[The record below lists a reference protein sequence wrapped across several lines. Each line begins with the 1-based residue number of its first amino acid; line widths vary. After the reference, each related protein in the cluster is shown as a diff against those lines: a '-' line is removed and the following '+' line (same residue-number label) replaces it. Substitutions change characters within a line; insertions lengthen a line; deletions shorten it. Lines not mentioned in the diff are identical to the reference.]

1 MKNSFGD
8 ALTVTLF
15 GESHGEEIGAVAD
28 GFAPGIPI
36 DGEYIAS
43 RLAQRRPTDG
53 LSTARRE
60 PDEYRIVSGVKEG
73 YTTGAPLTVLIPNTD
88 TRSADYT
95 ETDGIARPSH
105 ADYTAYCKYHGYE
118 DRRGGGHFSGRLTAP
133 LVVLGAIA
141 ATALV
146 ERGITVGTH
155 IARLAGISDRAFGE
169 DIQEDIDFLTDCP
182 FPVLDNTAGCAMRDA
197 ILTARAESDS
207 VGGVLETA
215 VTGLPPGVGE
225 PWFDGVESVL
235 ARALWGIPA
244 VKGIEFGGGF
254 AMCDRRGS
262 EVNDAFFMAEDAP
275 KTRTNFSGGI
285 QGGITNG
292 MPLLFR
298 VAIKPTPTIA
308 REQETVNFLTE
319 TDTRAT
325 FGGRHDPAIVHR
337 ARAVVDAVTAL
348 VLCDLLM
355 GRYGTDYL
363 VEG

>member
-1 MKNSFGD
+1 MKNAFGN

-36 DGEYIAS
+36 DEAYIAS
-43 RLAQRRPTDG
+43 RLAQRRPTDM

-60 PDEYRIVSGVKEG
+60 ADEYRIVSGVKDG

-88 TRSADYT
+88 VQSVDYAA
-95 ETDGIARPSH
+95 TDGIARPSH

-118 DRRGGGHFSGRLTAP
+118 DRRGGGQFSGRLTAP

-141 ATALV
+141 ATALMA
-146 ERGITVGTH
+146 RGVTIGTH
-155 IARLAGISDRAFGE
+155 IARLAGISDRAFG
-169 DIQEDIDFLTDCP
+169 DDLQEDIDFLADCP
-182 FPVLDNTAGCAMRDA
+182 FPVLDTAAGGAMRDA
-197 ILTARAESDS
+197 ILTARAEGDS

-215 VTGLPPGVGE
+215 VTGLVAGVGE

-235 ARALWGIPA
+235 ARAIFGIPA

-262 EVNDAFFMAEDAP
+262 EVNDAFFMGADAP
-275 KTRTNFSGGI
+275 ETHTNFSGGI

-292 MPLLFR
+292 MPLCFR
-298 VAIKPTPTIA
+298 VGIKPTPTIA
-308 REQETVNFLTE
+308 KEQDTVNFLTE
-319 TDTRAT
+319 RETRT
-325 FGGRHDPAIVHR
+325 SFVGRHDPAIVHR

-348 VLCDLLM
+348 VLCDLLA

-363 VEG
+363 AEG

>member
-1 MKNSFGD
+1 MKNAFGN

-36 DGEYIAS
+36 DEAYIAS
-43 RLAQRRPTDG
+43 RLAQRRPTDM

-60 PDEYRIVSGVKEG
+60 ADEYRIVSGVKDG

-88 TRSADYT
+88 VQSVDYAA
-95 ETDGIARPSH
+95 TDGIARPSH

-141 ATALV
+141 ATALMA
-146 ERGITVGTH
+146 RGVTIGTH
-155 IARLAGISDRAFGE
+155 IARLAGISDRAFG
-169 DIQEDIDFLTDCP
+169 DDLQEDIDFLADCP
-182 FPVLDNTAGCAMRDA
+182 FPVLDTAAGGAMRDA
-197 ILTARAESDS
+197 ILTARAEGDS

-215 VTGLPPGVGE
+215 VTGLVAGVGE

-235 ARALWGIPA
+235 ARAIFGIPA

-262 EVNDAFFMAEDAP
+262 EVNDAFFMGADAP
-275 KTRTNFSGGI
+275 ETHTNFSGGI

-292 MPLLFR
+292 MPLCFR
-298 VAIKPTPTIA
+298 VGIKPTPTIA
-308 REQETVNFLTE
+308 KEQDTVNFLTE
-319 TDTRAT
+319 RETRT
-325 FGGRHDPAIVHR
+325 SFVGRHDPAIVHR

-348 VLCDLLM
+348 VLCDLLA

-363 VEG
+363 AEG